1 MTAPPPVAILLAT
14 FQGARFLEAQL
25 QSLAA
30 QSYRNWRLVV
40 SDDGST
46 DETLAILRRFARQVP
61 AHEVTILAGP
71 GLGAT
76 QNFLHLVGSVRP
88 GEALAFCDQD
98 DVWLPDRLALGI
110 AAISAT
116 GDAGEVEIGRP
127 AQADRARTADAVP
140 ADAAQSA
147 AAVPAAPAQAAAPH
161 VAPAHAA
168 PAHAAPAPMAPA
180 EEAPVA
186 TAPATLAENRHAPNR
201 IDSRPS
207 ASVHATPDT
216 PRNRAS
222 PQRPTL
228 HVTRTIL
235 CDPDLRPL
243 RPAPLYTRPAGFRNA
258 LVQACTPGNT
268 MLVDP
273 VGAAL
278 LKAAAPGA
286 ARAGVVSHDWWSY
299 LMISGAGGCVLR
311 DPRQTV
317 LYRQHGGN
325 VMGRNDTP
333 RAMLA
338 RLARLG
344 AGDYGG
350 WLRANLAALKAAAPL
365 LTPENRAMMRDF
377 AAALDLS
384 GAAAAAALI
393 RLGVYRQT
401 RSGTAALLAAAIAG
415 RLGRVQ

>member
-1 MTAPPPVAILLAT
+1 M
-14 FQGARFLEAQL
+14 
-25 QSLAA
+25 
-30 QSYRNWRLVV
+30 
-40 SDDGST
+40 
-46 DETLAILRRFARQVP
+46 
-61 AHEVTILAGP
+61 
-71 GLGAT
+71 
-76 QNFLHLVGSVRP
+76 
-88 GEALAFCDQD
+88 
-98 DVWLPDRLALGI
+98 
-110 AAISAT
+110 
-116 GDAGEVEIGRP
+116 
-127 AQADRARTADAVP
+127 
-140 ADAAQSA
+140 
-147 AAVPAAPAQAAAPH
+147 
-161 VAPAHAA
+161 
-168 PAHAAPAPMAPA
+168 
-180 EEAPVA
+180 
-186 TAPATLAENRHAPNR
+186 
-201 IDSRPS
+201 
-207 ASVHATPDT
+207 
-216 PRNRAS
+216 
-222 PQRPTL
+222 
-228 HVTRTIL
+228 TRTIL

-278 LKAAAPGA
+278 LKVAAPGA

-299 LMISGAGGCVLR
+299 LLISGAGGQILR

-365 LTPENRAMMRDF
+365 LTPENRAIMRDF
-377 AAALDLS
+377 AAALELS
-384 GAAAAAALI
+384 GPAASAALI

-401 RSGTAALLAAAIAG
+401 RTGTAALLAAAMAG
-415 RLGRVQ
+415 RLGSGAVKPAGE